1 MLSIIIIAYNNAAQL
16 GACLRAVSELRT
28 PPEFEVI
35 VVDNASV
42 DGSAAVAAGFPGARV
57 VAEGQNWGFAGGVN
71 RGVRAAQGEIIAL
84 LNPDAL
90 PQPDWLAELVA
101 PLADARIGVVGSKV
115 LGPDGRIQSVGSILR
130 QPVVLSAHRGDGERD
145 TGQYDEIAEVWSVH
159 GAAMAFRREVW
170 DALGGLSADYFPAYW
185 EESDFCERARGK
197 GYRVVVAPRAV
208 VRHAEATTTGKYSP
222 EFYYYYH
229 RNRLTYLSDH
239 FNWRYI
245 WDAFRPAEHARLASA
260 PLLDR
265 RIARLVYT
273 HGVSPLAPL
282 DDARRAAILATGRA
296 LREGQLPDD
305 GVDALLAFVREAQAN
320 SVLQEVQFTS
330 RLPMIARLR
339 TAWNNIATRWY
350 VRPSLDQQTRYNL
363 ALQRAL
369 NLFAEQQMTRAAIDA
384 LDVALLEWRTQN

>member
-1 MLSIIIIAYNNAAQL
+1 MWWARLPRPYDNVLQVCGWGGDSSGSSAIIGMIAGWRCCCVGCAVYCGSSFVEDCSAFAGGVCDTPVRGGSLVVLRFTFYVSSFIFMLSIIIIAYNSAAQL
-16 GACLRAVSELRT
+16 GACLRAVSELRA

-35 VVDNASV
+35 VVDNASG
-42 DGSAAVAAGFPGARV
+42 DASAAIAAGFPGVQV
-57 VAEGQNWGFAGGVN
+57 VTEERNWGFAGGVN

-90 PQPDWLAELVA
+90 PQPDWLVELVA

-115 LGPDGRIQSVGSILR
+115 LAPDGRIQSVGSILQ
-130 QPVVLSAHRGDGERD
+130 QPVLLSAHRGDGERD
-145 TGQYDEIAEVWSVH
+145 TGQYDEIADVWSVH

-170 DALGGLSADYFPAYW
+170 DKLEGLSEDYFPAYW
-185 EESDFCERARGK
+185 EESDFCERARGR

-239 FNWRYI
+239 FDWRYL
-245 WDAFRPAEHARLASA
+245 WDKFRLAEHARLASA

-273 HGVSPLAPL
+273 HGVPPLVPL
-282 DDARRAAILATGRA
+282 DDDRRAAILATGRA
-296 LREGQLPDD
+296 
-305 GVDALLAFVREAQAN
+305 
-320 SVLQEVQFTS
+320 
-330 RLPMIARLR
+330 
-339 TAWNNIATRWY
+339 
-350 VRPSLDQQTRYNL
+350 
-363 ALQRAL
+363 
-369 NLFAEQQMTRAAIDA
+369 
-384 LDVALLEWRTQN
+384 